1 MAGAIKDLDCINNL
15 VKLAGENFS
24 KGASKQGKV
33 QDAVMIMIKETIKQ
47 LIERQD
53 NKFVD
58 EREYYTNELKSRD
71 DRITKLESEARELRQ
86 QIDNVSQYNR
96 RDNLKILGVPY
107 NEAEN
112 VIDIVKKIALHT
124 TGEALEDSE
133 ISVAHRLMSKNDK
146 DDQNNTDTNGSRKK
160 TTPSSIVK
168 FSRRNTKT
176 KIFDSRKE
184 TTKKPNAPYENIKMY
199 EDVTPLRCRILY
211 ALRNKK
217 DGDNKEFRYVWSR
230 EGRIYARK
238 ATEITQTPQPKPHII
253 NRPEDL
259 TKLGWTPEQIE
270 NIIYNKRD

>member
-1 MAGAIKDLDCINNL
+1 MAGAIKDLDCINNI
-15 VKLAGENFS
+15 VKLAGENSS

-33 QDAVMIMIKETIKQ
+33 PDAVMIMIKETIKQ

-58 EREYYTNELKSRD
+58 EREYYTNELKIRD

-107 NEAEN
+107 NEGEN

-160 TTPSSIVK
+160 TTPSIIVK
-168 FSRRNTKT
+168 FSRRNTKS

-199 EDVTPLRCRILY
+199 EDVTPLRSRILY

>member
-1 MAGAIKDLDCINNL
+1 M
-15 VKLAGENFS
+15 
-24 KGASKQGKV
+24 
-33 QDAVMIMIKETIKQ
+33 
-47 LIERQD
+47 
-53 NKFVD
+53 
-58 EREYYTNELKSRD
+58 
-71 DRITKLESEARELRQ
+71 
-86 QIDNVSQYNR
+86 
-96 RDNLKILGVPY
+96 
-107 NEAEN
+107 
-112 VIDIVKKIALHT
+112 KKIALHT

-160 TTPSSIVK
+160 TTPSIIVK

-199 EDVTPLRCRILY
+199 EDVTPLRSRILY

-217 DGDNKEFRYVWSR
+217 DGENKEFRYVWSR